1 MKFIFHLIGCENKYR
16 RVDAYPFRR
25 TCFAW
30 PYLLACAALALGEAL
45 GFACGAYSAFW
56 PLALFSLV
64 LLSLVGYGWE
74 LPHWPHLAL
83 FFLGLT
89 LALFS
94 ESRRTLVFN
103 QCDYSS
109 APFSADFKINGNL
122 ICSSN
127 YTSFDSS
134 VHGVPVRVIIR
145 NPSCHSTPTSCNNP
159 SAASSCCRALV
170 VPQPA
175 SSCCRALVVSPCS
188 NMLADPRTADG
199 GGEAS
204 CPAIG
209 EIWRCTGWLERKP
222 RDERDRRTLWV
233 SGRGTSAVRVAPSSI
248 SPINGF
254 LSRLRSRLSAAAGIG
269 LSHDP
274 LAADLDR
281 AIVLGER
288 ANLPRSTRRMFAD
301 AGTIHVFAISG
312 LHVGVIAWMIVY
324 FLMSLF
330 FFPLRFVVL
339 PLIPILG
346 GYVLMIGAPPSAV
359 RAAVMSVIYF
369 AAPMFFR
376 RPDSLVSW
384 AITFLVFHIL
394 LPNSLYNVGSLL
406 SFTVMLGILLYLRWA
421 ETFKSEKLAAYG
433 VSPAAWAAGVGI
445 AAHVF
450 SRITPGGLL
459 ANIALIPLASF
470 CVIFGALG
478 AVTGLFSDFLASHF
492 NNAAALLIQAMSAIS
507 WAVTQLPYANLEVAP
522 WGFWSCAA
530 WYSVLILT
538 LYLIRSVYI
547 HNKEYI

>member
-64 LLSLVGYGWE
+64 LFSLIGYGWE

-83 FFLGLT
+83 FLLGLT

-145 NPSCHSTPTSCNNP
+145 NPSCCP
-159 SAASSCCRALV
+159 
-170 VPQPA
+170 
-175 SSCCRALVVSPCS
+175 ALVVSPS
-188 NMLADPRTADG
+188 ETVSPTPSLADG

-204 CPAIG
+204 RPALG

-233 SGRGTSAVRVAPSSI
+233 SGRGTSAVRVASSSI
-248 SPINGF
+248 SPLNGF

-376 RPDSLVSW
+376 RPDSLVAWS
-384 AITFLVFHIL
+384 ITFLLFHIL
-394 LPNSLYNVGSLL
+394 LPTSLYNVGSLL